1 MTNTT
6 LCYLEKDG
14 CYLMLYRNK
23 KPHDPNAG
31 KWVGIGGHMEEGE
44 SPEDCLKR
52 EAREET
58 GFLLEEVEPRGLVTF
73 VSDRYE
79 TEYMHLFT
87 CRTFSGTLH
96 ACSEGTL
103 QWIPIAEVPRLPLWE
118 GDRIFLSFLTQN
130 RPYFSLKLCYQ
141 GDTLSKAFLNGRP
154 LSHLNF

>member
-6 LCYLEKDG
+6 LCYVEKDG
-14 CYLMLYRNK
+14 RYLMLYRNK

-52 EAREET
+52 EAYEET
-58 GFLLEEVEPRGLVTF
+58 GLVLEQMEPRGLVTF

-87 CRTFSGTLH
+87 CHAFSGTLH
-96 ACSEGTL
+96 PCQEGTL
-103 QWIPIAEVPRLPLWE
+103 QWIPITDVPQLPLWE
-118 GDRIFLSFLTQN
+118 GDKLFLSFLALKH
-130 RPYFSLKLCYQ
+130 PYFSLKLCYQ
-141 GDTLSKAFLNGRP
+141 GDSLQQAFLNGQP
-154 LSHLNF
+154 LPL